1 MQSKFLKN
9 ILLATTIAFSLL
21 SLTYFAR
28 TVIDIGCAKTEIG
41 EDSIARHFIGLNCW
55 IWEGAVQLQSNIKF

>member
-9 ILLATTIAFSLL
+9 ILIIAVTGFSLL

-28 TVIDIGCAKTEIG
+28 TVIDIGCANTGTEK
-41 EDSIARHFIGLNCW
+41 DSFARHFMGLNCW
-55 IWEGAVQLQSNIKF
+55 TWEGAVQLQRNF